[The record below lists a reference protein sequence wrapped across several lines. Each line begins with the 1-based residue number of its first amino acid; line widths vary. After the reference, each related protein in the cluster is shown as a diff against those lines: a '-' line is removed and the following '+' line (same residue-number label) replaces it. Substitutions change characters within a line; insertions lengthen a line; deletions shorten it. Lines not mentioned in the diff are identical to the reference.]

1 MNKVFCDRCG
11 QECIE
16 GSAYFTIDIYGF
28 DTNPTND
35 GRTSLDAAAQ
45 NIATN
50 VAKVMGTQKHYCK
63 KCKDEIE
70 QYINTNPSGSMLDA
84 TKAKEELNE
93 IIRRT
98 LNKDN

>member
-1 MNKVFCDRCG
+1 MEKVFCDRCG

-50 VAKVMGTQKHYCK
+50 VAKFMGTQKHYCK

-70 QYINTNPSGSMLDA
+70 QFMYTNPNGQILESG
-84 TKAKEELNE
+84 KVKESLNE
-93 IIRRT
+93 IIKRT
-98 LNKDN
+98 LNKDI